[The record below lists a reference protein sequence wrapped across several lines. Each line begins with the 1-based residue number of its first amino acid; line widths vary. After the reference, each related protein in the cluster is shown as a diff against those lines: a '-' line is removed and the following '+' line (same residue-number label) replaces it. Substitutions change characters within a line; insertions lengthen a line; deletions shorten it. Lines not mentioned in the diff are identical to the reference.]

1 MIVQIPN
8 GCANFKPL
16 CLEWAVART
25 HNIRLKEIKKRR
37 ALRGKQRVEHLM
49 NSVGK
54 RTVVVLNPSFFTSLI
69 PSSLCE
75 TLYTIIQ
82 HTEMKSKKHF
92 CILLFVCIWHQS
104 FSQWTT
110 LSTNTN
116 QFLFGEY
123 FLNKDTGFVFGDA
136 VILKTIDGG
145 TSWNTPFTSLASQ
158 FTSMTFANDSIGF
171 LVGDGGAILKTTDGG
186 NNWFSQF
193 AQPELFYSTDFTD
206 SLNGIIVGDEASI
219 RITSNGGQ
227 TWTSITA
234 PYLFGD
240 SSFHYELRT
249 VQFINDSVAYAAGG
263 PYYGSTGILLKTSN
277 KGNSWNIVFQSH
289 DFPVFLQI
297 EFLNDS
303 LGFASG
309 SCHNNNPF
317 CYRSR
322 ILKTDDGGLNWTE
335 IYSDWADELRSIDVV
350 GNSIYSVGYQLGNT
364 PVVYSSD
371 LGLNWSY
378 QSTPNITYP
387 YQVFFTDSLTG
398 YIVGDNGVVLKTNNG
413 GVGFNELQSFRND
426 IKIHPNPNNGLFSVN
441 FSQQKDKFRALE
453 IRDINGRCIFS
464 RGLLQGSTFENIS
477 LTDIVAGVYLLRIF
491 SNTHAVSKILVIQ
504 P

>member
-1 MIVQIPN
+1 
-8 GCANFKPL
+8 
-16 CLEWAVART
+16 
-25 HNIRLKEIKKRR
+25 
-37 ALRGKQRVEHLM
+37 
-49 NSVGK
+49 
-54 RTVVVLNPSFFTSLI
+54 
-69 PSSLCE
+69 
-75 TLYTIIQ
+75 
-82 HTEMKSKKHF
+82 MKSRKYYF
-92 CILLFVCIWHQS
+92 ILLFVSIWYQS
-104 FSQWTT
+104 FSQWTS

-116 QFLFGEY
+116 QFLYGEY

-145 TSWNTPFTSLASQ
+145 TSWNTPFISLTSQ
-158 FTSMTFANDSIGF
+158 FTSMTFASDSIGF
-171 LVGDGGAILKTTDGG
+171 LVGDGGAVMKTTDAG

-193 AQPELFYSTDFTD
+193 AQPQLFYSIDFTD

-219 RITSNGGQ
+219 RITSNGGS

-240 SSFHYELRT
+240 SLFYYELRT

-263 PYYGSTGILLKTSN
+263 PYYGATGILLKTIN
-277 KGNSWNIVFQSH
+277 KGNSWSIVFQSY

-317 CYRSR
+317 CYRSK
-322 ILKTDDGGLNWTE
+322 ILRTDNGGLNWTE
-335 IYSDWADELRSIDVV
+335 IYFDWADELRSIDVV
-350 GNSIYSVGYQLGNT
+350 GNSIYSVGYPLGNN

-371 LGLNWSY
+371 FGLNWNY

-413 GVGFNELQSFRND
+413 GVGFNELVPDNWG
-426 IKIHPNPNNGLFSVN
+426 INIYPNPNNGTFSVS
-441 FSQQKDKFRALE
+441 FSNQKDKFSALE
-453 IRDINGRCIFS
+453 IMDINGRCIFS
-464 RGLLQGSTFENIS
+464 RDIPQWSTFENIL
-477 LTDIVAGVYLLRIF
+477 LTDIAAGVYLLRII
-491 SNTHAVSKILVIQ
+491 SNNLALSKLLVIH

>member
-1 MIVQIPN
+1 
-8 GCANFKPL
+8 
-16 CLEWAVART
+16 
-25 HNIRLKEIKKRR
+25 
-37 ALRGKQRVEHLM
+37 
-49 NSVGK
+49 
-54 RTVVVLNPSFFTSLI
+54 
-69 PSSLCE
+69 
-75 TLYTIIQ
+75 
-82 HTEMKSKKHF
+82 MKSRKYYF
-92 CILLFVCIWHQS
+92 ILLFVSIWYQS

-116 QFLFGEY
+116 QFLYGEY

-145 TSWNTPFTSLASQ
+145 TSWNTPFTSLTSQ
-158 FTSMTFANDSIGF
+158 FTSMTFSNDSIGF

-193 AQPELFYSTDFTD
+193 AQPQLYYSIDFTD
-206 SLNGIIVGDEASI
+206 SLNGIIVGDEANI

-227 TWTSITA
+227 TWTSIIA

-240 SSFHYELRT
+240 SLFHYELRT

-263 PYYGSTGILLKTSN
+263 PYYGATGILLKTTN
-277 KGNSWNIVFQSH
+277 KGNSWSIVFQSY

-317 CYRSR
+317 CYRSK
-322 ILKTDDGGLNWTE
+322 ILKTDNGGINWTE
-335 IYSDWADELRSIDVV
+335 IYFDWADELRSIDVV
-350 GNSIYSVGYQLGNT
+350 GNSIYSVGYPLGNN

-371 LGLNWSY
+371 FGLNWNY
-378 QSTPNITYP
+378 QSTPNISYP

-413 GVGFNELQSFRND
+413 GVGFNELQSSRSEV
-426 IKIHPNPNNGLFSVN
+426 KIYPNPNNGIFSISYPFQKEK
-441 FSQQKDKFRALE
+441 FSSLE
-453 IRDINGRCIFS
+453 ISDINGRCVYSKNLHESSSF
-464 RGLLQGSTFENIS
+464 QNIS
-477 LTDIVAGVYLLRIF
+477 LTNIVSGIYVLKVISSKF
-491 SNTHAVSKILVIQ
+491 IVSKLLIIQ